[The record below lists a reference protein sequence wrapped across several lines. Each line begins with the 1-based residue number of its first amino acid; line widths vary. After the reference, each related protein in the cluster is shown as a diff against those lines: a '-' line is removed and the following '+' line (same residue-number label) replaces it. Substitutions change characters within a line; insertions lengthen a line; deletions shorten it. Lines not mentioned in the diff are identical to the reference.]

1 MSNLPLKRIEELFHR
16 AADLGP
22 EERRTLLLSECA
34 GDAALQAA
42 VEALLKHDGES
53 DTHLLSSPVQRRG
66 DAAITIPPV
75 VADRLLPPGELPQGI
90 PGYEVLE
97 ELGRGG
103 MGVVYKARQT

>member
-1 MSNLPLKRIEELFHR
+1 MSNPPLKRIEELFHR

-34 GDAALQAA
+34 GDAALKAA
-42 VEALLKHDGES
+42 VEALLEHDQEGES
-53 DTHLLSSPVQRRG
+53 DTHLLISPIQRAA
-66 DAAITIPPV
+66 DAVITLPPIA
-75 VADRLLPPGELPQGI
+75 ADPLLPPGELPQGI

-103 MGVVYKARQT
+103 MG